1 MKMMEENKIT
11 TEGIINDALQ
21 CREKLYGS
29 EFPIHALPKQLREII
44 HLTSER
50 LNYPPDYIAMALCY
64 VISTLT
70 GNTHVVKLKEGWTER
85 AILYLALLG
94 RPGTNKSH
102 PLYFALRPLLDSDAN
117 NALKFKKEYK
127 EYEEIFSYSRKEREE
142 KGLDMPEEPTLK
154 KFVVSDITPESLAF
168 LHENNKR
175 GICLYSDELAS
186 WFKNFNRYNKGSEE
200 QFWLSVFSGKPIIL
214 DRRGAKNSVSVKHSF
229 INVIGTIQ
237 HGVLKELAKGERSQN
252 GFLDRI
258 LFVIPNNLEKR
269 YWNEDELSTHVIPYW
284 NSLVQKLIDIDFT
297 TDETGDPIP
306 RELSFKSDAK
316 KILYDWQR
324 LNTDQCNQEKD
335 EIMVGIYS
343 KLEIYAVRF
352 SLILQMARWLCGEAD
367 KNCIELKS
375 VEGAIELVE
384 YFKRTARKV
393 QYIINSSDI
402 LEKMPM
408 DKQKLYNALPR
419 EFSTAEGIKVAQE
432 FSISAD
438 SFKRMIGELK
448 GELLENYKYGN
459 YRKIF

>member
-1 MKMMEENKIT
+1 MDENKIT
-11 TEGIINDALQ
+11 AEGIIDDALQ
-21 CREKLYGS
+21 CRERLYGS
-29 EFPIHALPKQLREII
+29 EFPIYALPKQLREII
-44 HLTSER
+44 HATSER

-64 VISTLT
+64 VISVLT
-70 GNTHVVKLKEGWTER
+70 GNTHVAKLKEGWSER
-85 AILYLALLG
+85 SILYLAFLG

-117 NALKFKKEYK
+117 NTLKFKKEYK
-127 EYEEIFSYSRKEREE
+127 EYEEILSYSRKEREE
-142 KGLDMPEEPTLK
+142 RGFDVPEEPTLK

-269 YWNEDELSTHVIPYW
+269 YWNDDELSTHVIPYW
-284 NSLVQKLIDIDFT
+284 SSLVQKLIDIDFI
-297 TDETGDPIP
+297 TDATGDPIP
-306 RELSFKSDAK
+306 RELGFKLDARK
-316 KILYDWQR
+316 KLYEWQR
-324 LNTDQCNQEKD
+324 INTDQCNQEKD
-335 EIMVGIYS
+335 EIMMGIYS
-343 KLEIYAVRF
+343 KMEIYAIRF
-352 SLILQMARWLCGEAD
+352 CLILQMARWLCGEAD
-367 KNCIELKS
+367 KDYIDLKS
-375 VEGAIELVE
+375 VEGAIEFIE
-384 YFKRTARKV
+384 YFKKTARKV

-402 LEKMPM
+402 LEKMDM
-408 DKQKLYNALPR
+408 EKQKLYDSLPY
-419 EFSTAEGIKVAQE
+419 EFATKDGIKVAANL
-432 FSISAD
+432 SIPENR
-438 SFKRMIGELK
+438 FKKIVGK
-448 GELLENYKYGN
+448 WNGSLLENIKYGY
-459 YRKIF
+459 YRKLY

>member
-1 MKMMEENKIT
+1 MEKKN
-11 TEGIINDALQ
+11 IIRERIFNNPLQ
-21 CREKLYGS
+21 NEEKLYGS
-29 EFPIHALPKQLREII
+29 DFPLHVLPSQLQEIVYA
-44 HLTSER
+44 TSER
-50 LNYPPDYIAMALCY
+50 LNYPPDYIAMALCF

-70 GNTHVVKLKEGWTER
+70 GNTHVAKLKEGWVEP

-94 RPGTNKSH
+94 RPGTNKTH
-102 PLYFALRPLLDSDAN
+102 PLYFALRPLLDSDAVN
-117 NALKFKKEYK
+117 VLKFKKEYK
-127 EYEEIFSYSRKEREE
+127 EYEKILSYSRKERDDRGIECIP
-142 KGLDMPEEPTLK
+142 DEPTLK

-200 QFWLSVFSGKPIIL
+200 QFWLSIFSGKPVIL

-237 HGVLKELAKGERSQN
+237 HGVLKDLAKGERAQN

-258 LFVIPNNLEKR
+258 LFVIPQNLEKR
-269 YWNEDELSTHVIPYW
+269 YWNEEELSIHVIPYW
-284 NSLVQKLIDIDFT
+284 NSIIQRLINIDYI

-306 RELSFKSDAK
+306 RELSFKPDAK
-316 KILYDWQR
+316 RMLYEWQR
-324 LNTDQCNQEKD
+324 VNTDQCNQEKD

-343 KLEIYAVRF
+343 KLEIYVIRF
-352 SLILQMARWLCGEAD
+352 CLILQMARWLCGETD
-367 KNCIELKS
+367 KDYIDLKS
-375 VEGAIELVE
+375 VEGAIEFVE

-402 LEKMPM
+402 LEKLPM
-408 DKQKLYNALPR
+408 DKQKLYHALPR
-419 EFSTAEGIKVAQE
+419 EFSTSEGIKIATK